1 MRNLPPLRMDLNLE
15 IIPVEQITVGEEGY
29 HFTFQ
34 KRKIPKTFF
43 GISLWPLKVTP
54 SKEDNRHQYV

>member
-43 GISLWPLKVTP
+43 GISLWTRRASQSDPF
-54 SKEDNRHQYV
+54 QGGQ